1 MLLLL
6 TITDHDGRMT
16 ANLDTA
22 LLRTFVAVCDHAG
35 MTAAGH
41 ALHLTQGA
49 VSQQVGRLESALGTP
64 LFVRSRRGVRLTPAG
79 ERLIGRAREM
89 LALHDELWAD
99 MTGRVVAGR
108 VTLGVPDDL
117 VAMLA
122 PVVKGFVE
130 DHPRVELS
138 LVCASSSDL
147 SAEVG
152 RGVVDV
158 AVVEEPHESAV
169 GEVVALDRLVWVGD
183 RDGRAHLAR
192 PLPVSVVSQSCAFR
206 PVVLDALCRD
216 GRDWRTVF
224 ENGSLAA
231 TLATVRMG
239 LAVTALLEST
249 APADLAVLGPSAA
262 LPELPPFALTLRVGA
277 TASPPAAELAAR
289 LRAGL
294 ARRGG

>member
-1 MLLLL
+1 MP
-6 TITDHDGRMT
+6 T
-16 ANLDTA
+16 NLDMT

-49 VSQQVGRLESALGTP
+49 VSQQVGKLESALGMP
-64 LFVRSRRGVRLTPAG
+64 LFVRSRRGLRLTPAG
-79 ERLIGRAREM
+79 ERLIGRARAM
-89 LALHDELWAD
+89 LALHDEVWAD
-99 MTGRVVAGR
+99 MTGCAVVGR

-138 LVCASSSDL
+138 LVSASSSDL
-147 SAEVG
+147 SDDVG

-183 RDGRAHLAR
+183 RDGRARLAR
-192 PLPVSVVSQSCAFR
+192 PLPVSVVSQFCAFR
-206 PVVLDALCRD
+206 PVVLDALRRD

-249 APADLAVLGPSAA
+249 VPVDLTVLGPSAG
-262 LPELPPFALTLRVGA
+262 LPELPPFALTLRVG
-277 TASPPAAELAAR
+277 TASAPAAELADR
-289 LRAGL
+289 LRTGL
-294 ARRGG
+294 ARRGAGAGPARYGG